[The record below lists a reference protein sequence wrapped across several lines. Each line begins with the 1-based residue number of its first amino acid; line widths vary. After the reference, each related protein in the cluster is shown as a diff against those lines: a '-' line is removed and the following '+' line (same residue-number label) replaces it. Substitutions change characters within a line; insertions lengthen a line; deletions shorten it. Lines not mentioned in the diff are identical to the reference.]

1 MQIDNLDKM
10 PALRLTLS
18 GQEGKGLAL
27 RDGQLLNAMVRQIAV
42 DGLLS
47 LEVEGRVLEARSN
60 LRLVQGMVLAIRV
73 ERQGDQILLHLDPQ
87 QLKQHSHDQAL
98 RQLLPRQ
105 ESLKPLFEQL
115 QQAGIRPSPL
125 TSPPPISGERVHVH
139 TTATA
144 TLTNT
149 LTAKPTSPPSI
160 SRPDNPLPV
169 AMTMASNTR
178 GTLQQAIGEL
188 LTQLPKLQQLTQ
200 PAGLQQSLLNSGLFL
215 EQHIL
220 HPRADAPPD
229 ADVKNILLR
238 LAHLIRQSLS
248 QNLANP
254 APTTS
259 SSSSPAASALSQE
272 QLEGLLKQT
281 ESSIARIQMNQLT
294 ALTTQTRSEER
305 LLNIELP
312 LLLQNNR
319 EPEMLTLQIRRG
331 NRGGGGQG
339 EHPVWSVRLQLE
351 PEGYG
356 HIEAIVTLLG
366 GKVSTT
372 FWCHEQSTSA
382 LFARNME
389 QLIKRFDEQGLEV
402 GNCRAIFGQ
411 APAETEQPY
420 PTSISLIDIQA

>member
-10 PALRLTLS
+10 PTLRLTLN

-27 RDGQLLNAMVRQIAV
+27 RDGQLLNAMVRQVAV

-47 LEVEGRVLEARSN
+47 LEVEGRLLEARSN

-73 ERQGDQILLHLDPQ
+73 ERQGDQILLHIDPQ
-87 QLKQHSHDQAL
+87 QLKQHAHDQAI

-115 QQAGIRPSPL
+115 QQAGIRPAPL
-125 TSPPPISGERVHVH
+125 PSLPPISGGRVHVPPT
-139 TTATA
+139 TTATLA
-144 TLTNT
+144 NT
-149 LTAKPTSPPSI
+149 LTGKPAPTPSI
-160 SRPDNPLPV
+160 TKAINPPM
-169 AMTMASNTR
+169 AMANDTR
-178 GTLQQAIGEL
+178 DKLQQAIGEL

-200 PAGLQQSLLNSGLFL
+200 PQGLKQTILNSGLFL

-220 HPRADAPPD
+220 HPRAETLPD

-238 LAHLIRQSLS
+238 LALLIRQSLS
-248 QNLANP
+248 HNLANP
-254 APTTS
+254 APPAS
-259 SSSSPAASALSQE
+259 SNSPPAASTLSQE
-272 QLEGLLKQT
+272 QLMGLLKQT